1 MANQEGVEIIIKATD
16 QYSSTIKKI
25 EASNQLFGQSI
36 KNIEKEIAALETYM
50 VKLVTAGIKPTS
62 GAIKILQMNLDSLKT
77 TLTATQNAAKGAD
90 SAIGASAGNLK
101 KSNQAYTNLALV
113 VQDLPYGFRG
123 IQNNLPALMGSV
135 AGATGPMY
143 LAFSAL
149 IAAVTAY
156 DAGLFKAKESNDEFN
171 KSLSKTNEELR
182 KAIDYTNADGQ
193 NLESLIRVG
202 LNLNNS
208 ESVRLNALKD
218 IKKALAQVN
227 KEEAAKITTVEGAII
242 PVQQY
247 TEALKKQQLQEYASG
262 KIAELQI
269 GLVEKRNALA
279 IAQKGGERSI
289 SILKLFGIDN
299 VGELRTQV
307 IQAETQIRFL
317 EDILDQANKKTFVNP
332 FDKSN
337 KQAVDNSAIKQ
348 QQQVNEQ
355 VLQNLIDAKKQE
367 IQMYKDDAFAKYK
380 ASAELVQLEVDL
392 AKEKLKN
399 AGYTAKQIA
408 ALEVGIYKERD
419 NKLVLLG
426 EALQEQLLTQDDKTR
441 KEKKKRDEKDLK
453 SLLES
458 YKNNLSSFDDFYD
471 NLQNLNTGNRL
482 KQKSLYEQESS
493 DLQYMLE
500 NNLISYDDYISRLG
514 TVFKGWANNNKAIA
528 AEAAGFIQQVG
539 NGLMSALGPA
549 MDMLI
554 DKGANI
560 GEVIQKMAQ
569 DLIKQL
575 IKVIA
580 TAAIAALLMT
590 IIFPEKLATAGMS
603 GMDVFSGLF
612 TQGMGL
618 GTMAFPAKKFAN
630 GGVISGPTMGLMGEY
645 PGAANNPEVVA
656 PLDKLKSM
664 IGGGGGGTFVLR
676 GQDLLLSVNRAQ
688 KASNLKGQNISLA

>member
-1 MANQEGVEIIIKATD
+1 MADQNIKVSIDLDVTEFNKNAKAMSDALSRVLGRDVKMFTEEMR
-16 QYSSTIKKI
+16 KA
-25 EASNQLFGQSI
+25 EASVNRTEQAIGNAGRTAAKTGSSI
-36 KNIEKEIAALETYM
+36 KQSNI
-50 VKLVTAGIKPTS
+50 
-62 GAIKILQMNLDSLKT
+62 QWN
-77 TLTATQNAAKGAD
+77 
-90 SAIGASAGNLK
+90 
-101 KSNQAYTNLALV
+101 NLALV
-113 VQDLPYGFRG
+113 IQDLPFGFRG
-123 IQNNLPALMGSV
+123 IQNNLPALAGSI
-135 AGATGPMY
+135 AGIAGPAMV
-143 LAFSAL
+143 AFSAL
-149 IAAVTAY
+149 TAAITAY
-156 DAGLFKAKESNDEFN
+156 DMGIFGAK
-171 KSLSKTNEELR
+171 KSTDDFTASLKKTNEELS
-182 KAIDYTNADGQ
+182 KTVNFANSDTK
-193 NLESLIRVG
+193 NLESLLRVG

-208 ESVRLNALKD
+208 ETVRLQALKD
-218 IKKALAQVN
+218 IKKALGQVN
-227 KEEAAKITTVEGAII
+227 KEEADKIKTIEGAII
-242 PVQQY
+242 PVQLY

-289 SILKLFGIDN
+289 SILKLFGIDS
-299 VGELRTQV
+299 VGDLRTQV

>member
-1 MANQEGVEIIIKATD
+1 MADQNIKVSIDLDVTEFNKNAKAMSDALGRVLGRDVKLFTEEMR
-16 QYSSTIKKI
+16 KA
-25 EASNQLFGQSI
+25 EASVNRTEQ
-36 KNIEKEIAALETYM
+36 
-50 VKLVTAGIKPTS
+50 
-62 GAIKILQMNLDSLKT
+62 
-77 TLTATQNAAKGAD
+77 
-90 SAIGASAGNLK
+90 AIGNAGRTAARTG
-101 KSNQAYTNLALV
+101 SNVKQSNIQWHNLALV
-113 VQDLPYGFRG
+113 IQDLPFGFRA
-123 IQNNLPALMGSV
+123 IQNNLPALASSV
-135 AGATGPMY
+135 AGIAGPAY

-149 IAAVTAY
+149 TAAITAY
-156 DAGLFKAKESNDEFN
+156 DMGIFGAK
-171 KSLSKTNEELR
+171 KSTDDFTASLKKTNEELS
-182 KAIDYTNADGQ
+182 KTVNFANSDTK
-193 NLESLIRVG
+193 NLESLLRVG

-208 ESVRLNALKD
+208 ESVRLQALKD
-218 IKKALAQVN
+218 IKKALGQVN
-227 KEEAAKITTVEGAII
+227 KEEADKIKTIEGAII
-242 PVQQY
+242 PVQLY

-279 IAQKGGERSI
+279 IAQKGGEKSI
-289 SILKLFGIDN
+289 SILKLFGIDS

-426 EALQEQLLTQDDKTR
+426 EALQEQLLTQDDKAR

-528 AEAAGFIQQVG
+528 SEAASYIQQIG

-560 GEVIQKMAQ
+560 GEVIKKMAQ

-580 TAAIAALLMT
+580 TAAIAALLIS
-590 IIFPEKLATAGMS
+590 IIFPEKLATAGMT

-618 GTMAFPAKKFAN
+618 GSMAFPAKKFAN

-664 IGGGGGGTFVLR
+664 IGGNGGGTFVLR

>member
-1 MANQEGVEIIIKATD
+1 MADQNIKVSIDLDVTEFNKNAKAMSDALSRVLGRDVKMFTEEMR
-16 QYSSTIKKI
+16 KA
-25 EASNQLFGQSI
+25 EASVNKTEQALGNAGRTAARTGSSI
-36 KNIEKEIAALETYM
+36 KQSN
-50 VKLVTAGIKPTS
+50 
-62 GAIKILQMNLDSLKT
+62 
-77 TLTATQNAAKGAD
+77 TQWN
-90 SAIGASAGNLK
+90 
-101 KSNQAYTNLALV
+101 NLALV
-113 VQDLPYGFRG
+113 IQDLPFGFRG
-123 IQNNLPALMGSV
+123 IQNNLPALAGSIAGV
-135 AGATGPMY
+135 AGPAMV
-143 LAFSAL
+143 AFSAL
-149 IAAVTAY
+149 TAAITAY
-156 DAGLFKAKESNDEFN
+156 DMGIFGAK
-171 KSLSKTNEELR
+171 KSTDDFTASLKKTNEELG
-182 KAIDYTNADGQ
+182 KTVNFANSDTK
-193 NLESLIRVG
+193 NLESLLRVG

-208 ESVRLNALKD
+208 ETVRLQALKD
-218 IKKALAQVN
+218 IKKALGQVN
-227 KEEAAKITTVEGAII
+227 KEEADKIKTIEGAII
-242 PVQQY
+242 PVQLY
-247 TEALKKQQLQEYASG
+247 TEALKKHQLQEYASG

-289 SILKLFGIDN
+289 SILKLFGIDS
-299 VGELRTQV
+299 VGDLRTQV

-337 KQAVDNSAIKQ
+337 KQTVDNSAIKQ

-408 ALEVGIYKERD
+408 ALEIGIYKERD

-426 EALQEQLLTQDDKTR
+426 EALQEQLLTQDDKAR

-528 AEAAGFIQQVG
+528 SEAASYIQQIG

-560 GEVIQKMAQ
+560 GEVIKKMAQ

-580 TAAIAALLMT
+580 TAAIAALLIS
-590 IIFPEKLATAGMS
+590 IIFPEKLATAGMN

-618 GTMAFPAKKFAN
+618 GSMAFPAKKFAN

-656 PLDKLKSM
+656 PLDKLKTL
-664 IGGGGGGTFVLR
+664 IGGGSGGTFVLR

>member
-1 MANQEGVEIIIKATD
+1 MADQNIKVSIDLDVTEFNKNAKAMSDALSRVLGRDVKMFTEEMR
-16 QYSSTIKKI
+16 KA
-25 EASNQLFGQSI
+25 EASVNRTEQAIGNAGRTAARTGSSI
-36 KNIEKEIAALETYM
+36 KQSNI
-50 VKLVTAGIKPTS
+50 
-62 GAIKILQMNLDSLKT
+62 QWN
-77 TLTATQNAAKGAD
+77 
-90 SAIGASAGNLK
+90 
-101 KSNQAYTNLALV
+101 NLALV
-113 VQDLPYGFRG
+113 IQDLPFGFRG
-123 IQNNLPALMGSV
+123 IQNNLPALASSI
-135 AGATGPMY
+135 AGIAGPAMV
-143 LAFSAL
+143 AFSAL
-149 IAAVTAY
+149 TAAITAY
-156 DAGLFKAKESNDEFN
+156 DMGIFGAK
-171 KSLSKTNEELR
+171 KSTDDFTASLKKTNEELS
-182 KAIDYTNADGQ
+182 KTVNFANSDTK
-193 NLESLIRVG
+193 NLESLLRVG

-208 ESVRLNALKD
+208 ETVRLQALKD
-218 IKKALAQVN
+218 IKKALGQVN
-227 KEEAAKITTVEGAII
+227 KEEADKIKTIEGAII
-242 PVQQY
+242 PVQLY

-289 SILKLFGIDN
+289 SILKLFGIDS
-299 VGELRTQV
+299 VGDLRTQV

-426 EALQEQLLTQDDKTR
+426 EALQEQLLTQDDKAR

-528 AEAAGFIQQVG
+528 SEAASYIQQIG

-560 GEVIQKMAQ
+560 GEVIKKMAQ

-580 TAAIAALLMT
+580 TAAIAALLIS

-603 GMDVFSGLF
+603 GFDVFSGLF

-618 GTMAFPAKKFAN
+618 GNMAFPAKKFAN

-645 PGAANNPEVVA
+645 PGASHNPEVVA
-656 PLDKLKSM
+656 PLDKLKTL

-688 KASNLKGQNISLA
+688 KASNLKGQNISLS

>member
-1 MANQEGVEIIIKATD
+1 MADQNIKVSIDLDVTEFNKNAKAMSDALSRVLGRDVKMFTEEMR
-16 QYSSTIKKI
+16 KA
-25 EASNQLFGQSI
+25 EASVNRTEQAIGNAGRTAARTGSSI
-36 KNIEKEIAALETYM
+36 KQSNI
-50 VKLVTAGIKPTS
+50 
-62 GAIKILQMNLDSLKT
+62 QWN
-77 TLTATQNAAKGAD
+77 
-90 SAIGASAGNLK
+90 
-101 KSNQAYTNLALV
+101 NLALV
-113 VQDLPYGFRG
+113 IQDLPFGFRG
-123 IQNNLPALMGSV
+123 IQNNLPALAGSI
-135 AGATGPMY
+135 AGIAGPAMV
-143 LAFSAL
+143 AFSAL
-149 IAAVTAY
+149 TAAITAY
-156 DAGLFKAKESNDEFN
+156 DMGIFGAK
-171 KSLSKTNEELR
+171 KSTDDFTASLKKTNEELS
-182 KAIDYTNADGQ
+182 KTVNFANSDTK
-193 NLESLIRVG
+193 NLESLLRVG

-208 ESVRLNALKD
+208 ETVRLQALKD
-218 IKKALAQVN
+218 IKKALGQVN
-227 KEEAAKITTVEGAII
+227 KEEADKIKTIEGAII
-242 PVQQY
+242 PVQLY

-289 SILKLFGIDN
+289 SILKLFGIDS
-299 VGELRTQV
+299 VGDLRTQV

>member
-1 MANQEGVEIIIKATD
+1 MADQNIKVSIDLDVTEFNKNAKAMSDALGRVLGRDVKLFTEEMR
-16 QYSSTIKKI
+16 KA
-25 EASNQLFGQSI
+25 EASVNRTEQAIGNAGRTAARTGSSI
-36 KNIEKEIAALETYM
+36 KQSNI
-50 VKLVTAGIKPTS
+50 
-62 GAIKILQMNLDSLKT
+62 QWN
-77 TLTATQNAAKGAD
+77 
-90 SAIGASAGNLK
+90 
-101 KSNQAYTNLALV
+101 NLALV
-113 VQDLPYGFRG
+113 IQDLPFGFRG
-123 IQNNLPALMGSV
+123 IQNNLPALAGSI
-135 AGATGPMY
+135 AGIAGPAMV
-143 LAFSAL
+143 AFSAL
-149 IAAVTAY
+149 TAAITAY
-156 DAGLFKAKESNDEFN
+156 DMGIFGAK
-171 KSLSKTNEELR
+171 KSTDDFTASLKKTNEELS
-182 KAIDYTNADGQ
+182 KTVNFANSDTK
-193 NLESLIRVG
+193 NLESLLRVG

-208 ESVRLNALKD
+208 ETVRLQALKD
-218 IKKALAQVN
+218 IKKALGQVN
-227 KEEAAKITTVEGAII
+227 KEEADKIKTIEGAII
-242 PVQQY
+242 PVQLY

-289 SILKLFGIDN
+289 SILKLFGIDS

-337 KQAVDNSAIKQ
+337 KESVDNSAIKQ

-367 IQMYKDDAFAKYK
+367 IQMYKDDAFAKYN
-380 ASAELVQLEVDL
+380 ASVQLAQLEKNL
-392 AKEKLKN
+392 ALEKLKN
-399 AGYTAKQIA
+399 AGYTASQIS
-408 ALEVGIYKERD
+408 ALEIGIYRERD

-426 EALQEQLLTQDDKTR
+426 EALQEQLLLQDDKTR

-458 YKNNLSSFDDFYD
+458 YKNHLTAFDDFYD
-471 NLQNLNTGNRL
+471 NLQNLSTGNRSN
-482 KQKSLYEQESS
+482 QKSLYEQEAS

-500 NNLISYDDYISRLG
+500 NNLIAYDDYISRLG
-514 TVFKGWANNNKAIA
+514 TTFKGWANNNKAIA
-528 AEAAGFIQQVG
+528 SEAASSIQQIG
-539 NGLMSALGPA
+539 NGLMSALGPS

-554 DKGANI
+554 DKGASI
-560 GEVIQKMAQ
+560 GEVMNKMVQ

-580 TAAIAALLMT
+580 TAAIAAAIMSVLFPGLLA
-590 IIFPEKLATAGMS
+590 KAGMT
-603 GMDVFSGLF
+603 GTDVFAGLF

-618 GTMAFPAKKFAN
+618 GANAFPVKKFAN

-664 IGGGGGGTFVLR
+664 IGGGTGGQFVLR